1 MSEKIPKN
9 GQEALYLVDG
19 KQFLHLQKA
28 DGGVDYTVHDAHSKI
43 HMSGGHI
50 SDETVAKAPYQSYL
64 KSARMEVFRAEGI
77 KPRQVERINPIIAS
91 DFYKNEILKPSWE
104 MAAEK
109 EALGKQSFEVPS
121 QEPNSP
127 NPMTASNR
135 VGRIADALFG
145 QESAKSEMPR
155 QKESVLNQLKEPS
168 PIKVKPHIK
177 TKETPSL

>member
-1 MSEKIPKN
+1 MSQEIPKN

-19 KQFLHLQKA
+19 KQFLHLQKT
-28 DGGVDYTVHDAHSKI
+28 DGGVDYTIHSAHSKI

-50 SDETVAKAPYQSYL
+50 SDETVAKAPYQGYL

-104 MAAEK
+104 MVAEK
-109 EALGKQSFEVPS
+109 ESLGKQSFENLF
-121 QEPNSP
+121 QEANAP
-127 NPMTASNR
+127 NPMTPSER
-135 VGRIADALFG
+135 VALIADALFST
-145 QESAKSEMPR
+145 EAKKEEMPR
-155 QKESVLNQLKEPS
+155 QKESILNQLKEPT
-168 PIKVKPHIK
+168 PIKVKPHKK